1 MNDILTQMVEALKA
15 YGLPG
20 LLAALTILV
29 IVFIARK
36 SGLIVTGDQARIAN
50 VVIAAILAALSGDP
64 AAETA
69 LLTVLTSVL
78 ASVIYEL
85 LKLVSPKSITAY
97 PEKSQRG

>member
-1 MNDILTQMVEALKA
+1 MTDILNQMVEALKTF
-15 YGLPG
+15 GLPG
-20 LLAALTILV
+20 LLGALGILV
-29 IVFIARK
+29 LVFIARK

-69 LLTVLTSVL
+69 LMTVLTSVL

-85 LKLVSPKSITAY
+85 LKLVNTKTTRLLQPS
-97 PEKSQRG
+97 RG